1 MKPIIYITIVATV
14 ASALAQN
21 EAPLVK
27 PDMLLHAPAV
37 QYPYEARTRQI
48 VGSGT
53 FLVKINPGTGFVT
66 NVTIIHSTGSPILDN
81 ACLSALKK
89 WQFKPQITKAVIP
102 VSFLPGRPA
111 GVLHQLPR

>member
-37 QYPYEARTRQI
+37 QYPYEARTGHI
-48 VGSGT
+48 IGSGT
-53 FLVKINPGTGFVT
+53 FLVKINPSTGFVT
-66 NVTIIHSTGSPILDN
+66 TVTIVHSTGSPILDN
-81 ACLSALKK
+81 ACLS
-89 WQFKPQITKAVIP
+89 F
-102 VSFLPGRPA
+102 
-111 GVLHQLPR
+111 

>member
-37 QYPYEARTRQI
+37 QYPYEARTGHI
-48 VGSGT
+48 T
-53 FLVKINPGTGFVT
+53 FLVKINPSTGFVT
-66 NVTIIHSTGSPILDN
+66 NVTIVHSTGSPILDN
-81 ACLSALKK
+81 ACLS
-89 WQFKPQITKAVIP
+89 F
-102 VSFLPGRPA
+102 
-111 GVLHQLPR
+111 